1 MATAKPGDCSGYH
14 LPTSAPR
21 PLARPQAG
29 IPSPS
34 AMALPRRDGHRS
46 LMNRDQEDRLAA
58 LAGAQHGVVTRRQLG
73 GLGLSPRSVERLSA
87 RGRLRRVHR
96 GVYQVGPLAG
106 PWAAEMAAVLAVGR
120 DARTSH
126 ESAAW
131 MWRVVPG
138 HDRTSPVDLVVVGGG
153 ASARPGIRLHRVAC
167 LQRDERAV
175 VDGVPTT
182 SVARTLLDL
191 ATRLGRRDLEQAV
204 GRAERERL
212 VRLDDLRALLG
223 RHPCRRGAA
232 ALRALL
238 DDEADPAVTDSR
250 AEERFLAYWRD
261 TGLIQPKVNASVGS
275 YRLDFYWPDH
285 AIAIEID
292 GYRHHGTRPRF
303 EGDRARTTYLA
314 GRGIQVIPVTW
325 RHLTRHPA
333 RTIAQIIRALAFAE
347 RR

>member
-1 MATAKPGDCSGYH
+1 
-14 LPTSAPR
+14 
-21 PLARPQAG
+21 
-29 IPSPS
+29 
-34 AMALPRRDGHRS
+34 
-46 LMNRDQEDRLAA
+46 MNRDQEDRLAA
-58 LAGAQHGVVTRRQLG
+58 LASAQHGVVTRRQLC
-73 GLGLSPRSVERLSA
+73 GLGLSPRSVERMAA

-96 GVYQVGPLAG
+96 GAYQVGPLTG
-106 PWAAEMAAVLAVGR
+106 PWAAEMAAVLAIGR
-120 DARTSH
+120 GARTSH

-131 MWRVVPG
+131 MWRIVPG

-153 ASARPGIRLHRVAC
+153 ASARPGIRVHRVAC
-167 LQRDERAV
+167 LPRDERAV

-191 ATRLGRRDLEQAV
+191 GTRLGRRDLERAI

-212 VRLDDLRALLG
+212 VRLDDLRALLR
-223 RHPCRRGAA
+223 RHPHRRGAA

-238 DDEADPAVTDSR
+238 DDEAEPAVTDSN
-250 AEERFLAYWRD
+250 AEELFLTHWRA
-261 TGLIQPKVNASVGS
+261 TELIQPLVNASVGP
-275 YRLDFYWPDH
+275 YRLDFYWPGPG
-285 AIAIEID
+285 IAIEVD

-325 RHLTRHPA
+325 RHLTRHPT
-333 RTIAQIIRALAFAE
+333 RTIAHIARALALAE

>member
-1 MATAKPGDCSGYH
+1 MA
-14 LPTSAPR
+14 
-21 PLARPQAG
+21 
-29 IPSPS
+29 
-34 AMALPRRDGHRS
+34 MPRRASHRS
-46 LMNRDQEDRLAA
+46 LMTRDQEDRLAA
-58 LAGAQHGVVTRRQLG
+58 LAAAQHGVVTWRQLG
-73 GLGLSPRSVERLSA
+73 GLGLSPRSVERLAA

-120 DARTSH
+120 DACTSH

-138 HDRTSPVDLVVVGGG
+138 RDRTSPVDLVVVGGG

-167 LQRDERAV
+167 LGRDERAV

-182 SVARTLLDL
+182 SVARTLVDL
-191 ATRLGRRDLEQAV
+191 ATRLGRRDLEQAI

-212 VRLDDLRALLG
+212 VRLDDLRALLR
-223 RHPCRRGAA
+223 RHPHRRGAA
-232 ALRALL
+232 ALLSLL
-238 DDEADPAVTDSR
+238 DDQAEPAVTDSE
-250 AEERFLAYWRD
+250 AEELFLTHWRD
-261 TGLIQPKVNASVGS
+261 TELIQPRVNASLGP
-275 YRLDFYWPDH
+275 YRLDFYWPGH
-285 AIAIEID
+285 GIAIEID

-325 RHLTRHPA
+325 RHLTRRPT
-333 RTIAQIIRALAFAE
+333 RTIAHIARALALAE